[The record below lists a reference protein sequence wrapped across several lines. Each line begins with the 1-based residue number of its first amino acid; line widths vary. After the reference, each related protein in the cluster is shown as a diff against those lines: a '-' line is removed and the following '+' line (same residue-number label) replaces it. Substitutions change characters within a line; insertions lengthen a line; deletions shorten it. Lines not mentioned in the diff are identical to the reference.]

1 MDDYAAF
8 DRKCSNLP
16 GIEKKRLRY
25 FVQLLDAVRGDS
37 REKLRDVAHSI
48 ALLDSS
54 PSPAIQ
60 DEIVANPMVFLQ
72 DELTVRSGASL
83 VLWQER
89 NGKLSPGLFCRDM
102 SNALHTLMLIYVGS
116 GKASKTG
123 ECLVCGKFIAK
134 ERGDRRKT
142 CSDLCRKR
150 ASLRNRENC
159 RAEGS
164 HSRINYLVPCP
175 CLPSRINSFNAS
187 NGTTRRRPRRIVL
200 NLPSFA

>member
-1 MDDYAAF
+1 VNSVNIPSLPVLIRHLREDADGSMNGTGVKIMSGSWIELIMDDYAAF
-8 DRKCSNLP
+8 DRKCSNVP
-16 GIEKKRLRY
+16 RIEKKRLRY
-25 FVQLLDAVRGDS
+25 FVQLLDAVRGDKQ
-37 REKLRDVAHSI
+37 EKLRAVAHSI

-60 DEIVANPMVFLQ
+60 DEIAANPMVFLQ

-102 SNALHTLMLIYVGS
+102 LNALHTLTLIYVGS

-123 ECLVCGKFIAK
+123 ECSVCGKFIAR

-150 ASLRNRENC
+150 ASLRNQ
-159 RAEGS
+159 
-164 HSRINYLVPCP
+164 RIAAQKK
-175 CLPSRINSFNAS
+175 SQ
-187 NGTTRRRPRRIVL
+187 
-200 NLPSFA
+200 